1 MKVKVTKRVVF
12 HKIADVT
19 IDVPDNISK
28 DKMSEWMLKNENKW
42 IFEVDR
48 KLGFIEDEVNEVQEV
63 SEAKF
68 GFGLDAYGMV
78 DEDAEV
84 EERFDI
90 LDENGKPIY
99 GGHI

>member
-1 MKVKVTKRVVF
+1 MQVKITKRVVF

-28 DKMSEWMLKNENKW
+28 DKMSEWLLMNENEW

-48 KLGFIEDEVNEVQEV
+48 KLGFMDDEVNEVQEV
-63 SEAKF
+63 NGVKF
-68 GFGLDAYGMV
+68 GFGLGDGMV

-84 EERFDI
+84 EERYDI

>member
-28 DKMSEWMLKNENKW
+28 SEMDEWLLINLDEW

-48 KLGFIEDEVNEVQEV
+48 KLGFMEDEVN
-63 SEAKF
+63 EAKF
-68 GFGLDAYGMV
+68 GFGLGDGMV
-78 DEDAEV
+78 DKNAEV
-84 EERFDI
+84 ENRFDI
-90 LDENGKPIY
+90 LDENGEPIY
-99 GGHI
+99 GGHV

>member
-1 MKVKVTKRVVF
+1 MQVKITKRVVF

-28 DKMSEWMLKNENKW
+28 DKMSEWLLMNENKW

-48 KLGFIEDEVNEVQEV
+48 KLGFMNDEVNEVQEV
-63 SEAKF
+63 SETKF
-68 GFGLDAYGMV
+68 GFGIGDGMI

-84 EERFDI
+84 EERYDI

>member
-12 HKIADVT
+12 HKMADVT

-28 DKMSEWMLKNENKW
+28 DEMSEWLLMNENEW
-42 IFEVDR
+42 IFKVDR
-48 KLGFIEDEVNEVQEV
+48 KLGFMEDDVNEVQKVNGVE
-63 SEAKF
+63 F
-68 GFGLDAYGMV
+68 GFGLGNGMV

-84 EERFDI
+84 EERYDI

>member
-19 IDVPDNISK
+19 IDVPDYISK
-28 DKMSEWMLKNENKW
+28 HEMDKWLMVNLDEW
-42 IFEVDR
+42 IFDVDR
-48 KLGFIEDEVNEVQEV
+48 KLGFMDDEVRGL
-63 SEAKF
+63 KF
-68 GFGLDAYGMV
+68 GFGLGDGMV

-84 EERFDI
+84 EERYDI

>member
-12 HKIADVT
+12 HKMADVT

-28 DKMSEWMLKNENKW
+28 SEMDEWLLMNENEW
-42 IFEVDR
+42 IFKVDR
-48 KLGFIEDEVNEVQEV
+48 KLGFMDDEVNEVQEV
-63 SEAKF
+63 NGVKF
-68 GFGLDAYGMV
+68 GFGLGDGMV

-90 LDENGKPIY
+90 LDENGKSIY

>member
-12 HKIADVT
+12 HKVEDVT

-28 DKMSEWMLKNENKW
+28 DKMSEWLLMNENEW

-48 KLGFIEDEVNEVQEV
+48 KLGFMEDEVNEVQEV
-63 SEAKF
+63 SETKF
-68 GFGLDAYGMV
+68 GFGLGDGMI
-78 DEDAEV
+78 DKDAEV
-84 EERFDI
+84 EERYDI

>member
-12 HKIADVT
+12 HKMADVT

-28 DKMSEWMLKNENKW
+28 SEMDEWLLMNENEW
-42 IFEVDR
+42 IFKVDR
-48 KLGFIEDEVNEVQEV
+48 KLGFMDDEVNEVQEV
-63 SEAKF
+63 NGVKF
-68 GFGLDAYGMV
+68 GFGLGDGMV

-84 EERFDI
+84 EERYDI

>member
-28 DKMSEWMLKNENKW
+28 SEMDEWLLMNENEW

-48 KLGFIEDEVNEVQEV
+48 KLGFMNDEVNEVQEV
-63 SEAKF
+63 SEVKF
-68 GFGLDAYGMV
+68 GFGLGDGMI

-84 EERFDI
+84 EERYDI

>member
-1 MKVKVTKRVVF
+1 MKVKITKRVVF
-12 HKIADVT
+12 HKMADVT

-28 DKMSEWMLKNENKW
+28 SEMDEWLLMNENEW
-42 IFEVDR
+42 IFKVDR
-48 KLGFIEDEVNEVQEV
+48 KLGFMDDEVNEVQEV
-63 SEAKF
+63 NGVKF
-68 GFGLDAYGMV
+68 GFGLGDGMV

-90 LDENGKPIY
+90 LDENGKSIY

>member
-12 HKIADVT
+12 HKTPDAT

-28 DKMSEWMLKNENKW
+28 SEMDEWLLMNENEW
-42 IFEVDR
+42 IFKVDR
-48 KLGFIEDEVNEVQEV
+48 KLGFMDDEVNEVQEV
-63 SEAKF
+63 NGVKF
-68 GFGLDAYGMV
+68 GFGLGDGMV

-90 LDENGKPIY
+90 LDENGKSIY